1 MDIFENPVFWTAL
14 LGLAAIAGFISFAI
28 PFLSC
33 GSKRERYL
41 AIIEKRR
48 ADLANEAK
56 RSAARK
62 KAEDAPAQM
71 SGRQS
76 MSAMYQLRKLAGD
89 MGQQVRKR
97 MLAAG
102 IRSPAAPLYF
112 MIAQIVLPVVFA
124 VLALV
129 ILRAGGFGFDPLPEI
144 GITLAATA
152 LGYKLPDIVLHNQTI
167 KRQEE
172 INLTFPDA
180 LDLMLICVQGGIGL
194 EQAVERV
201 AIEVAENSEILA
213 EEMGVLSAEMALLGD
228 RRMALQNFADRMGVG
243 AAKTFATAIL
253 QAEQYGA
260 SISGALKVMAE
271 ELRDMRM
278 AAAEEKAAGLPPKL
292 TVPMIAFFL
301 PALFVIILGPAGIQ
315 ISEQMG
321 GN

>member
-1 MDIFENPVFWTAL
+1 MDIFENPVFWTVL
-14 LGLAAIAGFISFAI
+14 LGAAAIGGFVFFAI
-28 PFLSC
+28 PFLSR

-48 ADLANEAK
+48 ADLASEAGRAAAK
-56 RSAARK
+56 RRAQAAS
-62 KAEDAPAQM
+62 QQQQQL
-71 SGRQS
+71 SGRQA

-102 IRSPAAPLYF
+102 IRSPSAPLYF
-112 MIAQIVLPVVFA
+112 MVAQIALPVVFA
-124 VLALV
+124 VLSLV
-129 ILRAGGFGFDPLPEI
+129 ILRAGGFGFTPMVEI
-144 GITLAATA
+144 IITLVATA
-152 LGYKLPDIVLHNQTI
+152 LGYKMPDIILHNQTV

-172 INLTFPDA
+172 INLSFPDA

-201 AIEVAENSEILA
+201 AVEVAETSEILA

-228 RRMALQNFADRMGVG
+228 RRLALQNFADRMGVG

-301 PALFVIILGPAGIQ
+301 PALFIIILGPAGIQ
-315 ISEQMG
+315 ISQQM
-321 GN
+321 